1 VPDDGSVWDTG
12 PQYPEIWPG
21 PSGEPEPVDMTP
33 ESLSPVDIDAP
44 TVPVAPVPTPEA
56 RGEPQ
61 PPWWSKPL
69 LGLATWVW
77 LLVLAAIVTLLV
89 LVFVTDGAD
98 DPELTS
104 VTSTVVPTPA
114 PETAPVTV
122 PVATSA
128 VAITTAPQVPPPT
141 AAATAAP
148 TAPPTAPPATA
159 PPATA
164 PPVTAAPTA
173 APTTPPV
180 ATTIPPATLPPDGPV
195 VTIIGSVGPCS
206 FGSECLIA
214 GFTIHNFDT
223 QPNEFVCEF
232 ADGSRYTFRFDSQGV
247 ERACATGDPSG
258 SITIEVAGV
267 RSETFTRP

>member
-1 VPDDGSVWDTG
+1 MPDDGSVWDTG

-56 RGEPQ
+56 RAEPQ
-61 PPWWSKPL
+61 PPWWRKPL

-77 LLVLAAIVTLLV
+77 LLVLAAIVAVLV
-89 LVFVTDGAD
+89 LVFATDGAD
-98 DPELTS
+98 DPELT
-104 VTSTVVPTPA
+104 TATPSTVVPPSTPA
-114 PETAPVTV
+114 IAPTTAPVATTAV
-122 PVATSA
+122 P
-128 VAITTAPQVPPPT
+128 ITTAPVAPPPT
-141 AAATAAP
+141 APATAAPTVPPTVPPATTPPVSAAP
-148 TAPPTAPPATA
+148 TAPPTT
-159 PPATA
+159 
-164 PPVTAAPTA
+164 PPV
-173 APTTPPV
+173 V
-180 ATTIPPATLPPDGPV
+180 ATTIPPATLPPNGPV

-247 ERACATGDPSG
+247 ERACATGDLAG

-267 RSETFTRP
+267 RSEAFTRP